1 LVKKAADL
9 VVASENPDVMQKES
23 FARSIALHEL
33 PGYLIRRLDSRAAS
47 LYETFTG
54 QSDLTPR
61 QFGVLLTLFQAGR
74 LSQTELGNRL
84 HLDRSTLGEML
95 QRMDERKLVER
106 RAHQRDRRAV
116 EITLTYSGKSAL
128 LAAVQQALEAQE
140 ALLSPLPEYLRP
152 VFLKCLQ
159 ILADAKDV
167 ADRTTE
173 LKRSLR
179 TVGENDGP
187 SRN

>member
-1 LVKKAADL
+1 M
-9 VVASENPDVMQKES
+9 SSRRNPS
-23 FARSIALHEL
+23 RSISLHEL

-61 QFGVLLTLFQAGR
+61 QFGVLLTLFQAGP
-74 LSQTELGNRL
+74 LPQTELGNRL

-95 QRMDERKLVER
+95 QRMVERKLVER
-106 RAHQRDRRAV
+106 RAHERDRRAV
-116 EITLTYSGKSAL
+116 EITLTHTGKSAL

-140 ALLSPLPEYLRP
+140 ALLSPLPDYLRP
-152 VFLKCLQ
+152 VFSEVSAGPRRRGRRRRLNF
-159 ILADAKDV
+159 
-167 ADRTTE
+167 RTEKIAT
-173 LKRSLR
+173 LP
-179 TVGENDGP
+179 TMGVIDGP